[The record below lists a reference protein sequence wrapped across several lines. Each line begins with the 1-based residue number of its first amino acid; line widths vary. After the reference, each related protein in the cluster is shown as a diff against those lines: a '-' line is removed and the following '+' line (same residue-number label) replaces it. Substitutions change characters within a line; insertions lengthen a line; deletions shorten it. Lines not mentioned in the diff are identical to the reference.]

1 MFQKYGAAI
10 VSILL
15 IATQFVRASIG
26 DGFDNAETWQ
36 LVALVAAAVITFL
49 VPLFSGKWAGLFKT
63 GATLLGALAAAV
75 IPFALQASITSE
87 QILTVALAVLTAL
100 GVEIGVQAR
109 TSGLIDAG
117 KHVAGTAAVITSL
130 PDPEGAKALSR

>member
-15 IATQFVRASIG
+15 IAVQFVRASIG

-36 LVALVAAAVITFL
+36 MVALVAAAFITFL

-63 GATLLGALAAAV
+63 GATLLGALATAIV
-75 IPFALQASITSE
+75 PFALQGFITPE
-87 QILTVALAVLTAL
+87 QITTVALAVLTAL
-100 GVEIGVQAR
+100 GVEVGVQAR
-109 TSGLIDAG
+109 KSGLIDARTA
-117 KHVAGTAAVITSL
+117 KSGTAAVITSL
-130 PDPEGAKALSR
+130 PDPEGAKALGV